1 MSSATAGLPPGPLAD
16 PRARRAEQR
25 AWYFYDWANSAFVT
39 TTATVLFGPY
49 LTVIAEIAAC
59 GSAGT
64 QDDPCRGT
72 LSVLGI
78 PIAAGSLAPYAVT
91 FATLVSAVLLPLV
104 GALAD
109 RTARKRQMMAGFA
122 WLGALAAAAMVFV
135 TGSNWQL
142 GVTLLVIA
150 SICLGSSMVVY
161 DAILNQIAAEAD
173 RDRVSSRGWALG
185 YLGGGLLLAVN
196 LAIIQLEPFG
206 LDRSGAV
213 RLCLLSAGLW
223 WGLWTIVPYRGIR
236 DRMPLAV
243 VDVATVDVSAANV
256 SDEGARG
263 AQPGLAR
270 QAFGQ
275 LAHTLRHARTYP
287 ETLKFLLAYL
297 LYNDGIQTV
306 IYASSIYATR
316 ELHLGES
323 NLIVAILIVQ
333 FVAVGGALALGRVA
347 GRIGGKH
354 TVLTSLVLWIVV
366 VSAAYFLPVGEF
378 MPFVALAIGIG
389 FVLGGSQ
396 ALSRSTYSLLIP
408 RGKEAEYFGLYQAAE
423 RGTSWFGTLAFGIT
437 FQMTGSYRSSILVL
451 LVFFILGFALLA
463 KVNLRRGITDAG
475 NEVPMVLQR
484 HQ

>member
-1 MSSATAGLPPGPLAD
+1 MPSIRYCPRVTSATAGLPSGPLAD
-16 PRARRAEQR
+16 PRARKAEQR

-39 TTATVLFGPY
+39 TTATVLLGPY

-64 QDDPCRGT
+64 EDDPCRGT

-91 FATLVSAVLLPLV
+91 FATLMSAILLPVV

-122 WLGALAAAAMVFV
+122 WTGALAASSMVFV
-135 TGSNWQL
+135 AGSNWQL
-142 GVTLLVIA
+142 GVTLLVVA
-150 SICLGSSMVVY
+150 TICLGSSMVVY
-161 DAILNQIAAEAD
+161 DAILNQIAAEEE

-196 LAIIQLEPFG
+196 LAIVQLQPFG
-206 LDRSGAV
+206 LDRGEAV

-223 WGLWTIVPYRGIR
+223 WGLWTIIPYRGIR
-236 DRMPLAV
+236 DRVPEAV
-243 VDVATVDVSAANV
+243 VDV
-256 SDEGARG
+256 SDGVR
-263 AQPGLAR
+263 PGPAK

-275 LAHTLRHARTYP
+275 LAHTLRHTRNHP
-287 ETLKFLLAYL
+287 ETLKFLVAYL

-323 NLIVAILIVQ
+323 NLIIAILIVQ
-333 FVAVGGALALGRVA
+333 FVAVGGALALGRLA
-347 GRIGGKH
+347 STIGGKQ
-354 TVLTSLVLWIVV
+354 TILTSLVLWTAV

-378 MPFVALAIGIG
+378 APFIALAVGIG

-408 RGKEAEYFGLYQAAE
+408 RGKEAEYFALYQAAE
-423 RGTSWFGTLAFGIT
+423 RGTSWFGTLAFGLA
-437 FQMTGSYRSSILVL
+437 FQLTGSYRSSVLVL
-451 LVFFILGFALLA
+451 LVFFIVGFVLLA
-463 KVNLRRGITDAG
+463 GVNVRRGITDAG
-475 NEVPMVLQR
+475 NEVPAVLLKR
-484 HQ
+484 R